1 MYRHL
6 IFSILIFLFHK
17 SRGQDLYENLEIEIK
32 KNVDW
37 YAGILIEGHKMPLK
51 DGYEADLYG
60 TSYFNQLQPLLLS
73 TSGDLVWCEVE

>member
-17 SRGQDLYENLEIEIK
+17 SHGQDLYENLEIEIK

-37 YAGILIEGHKMPLK
+37 YAGILIEGHKMRCIYIH
-51 DGYEADLYG
+51 GR
-60 TSYFNQLQPLLLS
+60 Q
-73 TSGDLVWCEVE
+73 VET

>member
-17 SRGQDLYENLEIEIK
+17 SHSQDLYENLEIEIK

-37 YAGILIEGHKMPLK
+37 YAGILIEGHKMPLN

-60 TSYFNQLQPLLLS
+60 TSYSINYNHCYCQL
-73 TSGDLVWCEVE
+73 VVI